1 MCYLF
6 IYIRLANFIKF
17 YLPQGYFC
25 IILLIEGGIFMSNFR
40 TVDKYSNLSDPDL
53 LNDIA
58 TAPITEEFE
67 RKFISKTYLYMVLAL
82 VITAGISYFTAST
95 GLILSL
101 MRSPFIFFG
110 LIIGE
115 LIVVFWLSSQILKL
129 STPMALF
136 GFLLYS
142 VLNGLTLS
150 AIFLVYTQT
159 SIVTAF
165 LITAGMFLVMS
176 IVGFTTKTNLMGFG
190 GYLITGLFG
199 IIIASI
205 VNIFLKSSTLYWI
218 ISAAGVLIFTILI
231 AYSTQKLKILAKIA
245 SFEQGSARFAILAA
259 LELYLNFI
267 NLLLYVLRFLGKRR

>member
-1 MCYLF
+1 
-6 IYIRLANFIKF
+6 
-17 YLPQGYFC
+17 
-25 IILLIEGGIFMSNFR
+25 MSNFR
-40 TVDKYSNLSDPDL
+40 TVDKYNDLNDPNLI
-53 LNDIA
+53 NDIA
-58 TAPITEEFE
+58 TTPISEEFE

-82 VITAGISYFTAST
+82 VITAAVGYFTAST

-101 MRSPFIFFG
+101 FRSSLIFFG
-110 LIIGE
+110 LIIAE
-115 LIVVFWLSSQILKL
+115 FVIVFWLSSQILNL
-129 STPMALF
+129 STGMALF

-142 VLNGLTLS
+142 IINGLTLS
-150 AIFLVYTQT
+150 AIFLVYTQA

-176 IVGFTTKTNLMGFG
+176 LVGFTTKTNLMGFG
-190 GYLITGLFG
+190 GYLMTALFG

-218 ISAAGVLIFTILI
+218 ISAGGVLIFTILI
-231 AYSTQKLKILAKIA
+231 AYSTQKLKIIAKIA

>member
-1 MCYLF
+1 
-6 IYIRLANFIKF
+6 
-17 YLPQGYFC
+17 
-25 IILLIEGGIFMSNFR
+25 MSNFR
-40 TVDKYSNLSDPDL
+40 TVDKYNDLNDPNLI
-53 LNDIA
+53 NDIA
-58 TAPITEEFE
+58 TAPISEEFE

-82 VITAGISYFTAST
+82 VITAAVGYFTAST

-101 MRSPFIFFG
+101 FRSSLIFFG
-110 LIIGE
+110 LIIAE
-115 LIVVFWLSSQILKL
+115 FVVVFWLSSQILKL
-129 STPMALF
+129 STGMALF

-142 VLNGLTLS
+142 IINGLTLS
-150 AIFLVYTQT
+150 AIFLVYTQA

-176 IVGFTTKTNLMGFG
+176 LVGFTTKTNLMGFG
-190 GYLITGLFG
+190 GYLMTALFG

-218 ISAAGVLIFTILI
+218 ISAGGVLIFTILI
-231 AYSTQKLKILAKIA
+231 AYSTQKLKIIAKIA

>member
-1 MCYLF
+1 
-6 IYIRLANFIKF
+6 
-17 YLPQGYFC
+17 
-25 IILLIEGGIFMSNFR
+25 MSNFR
-40 TVDKYSNLSDPDL
+40 VVDKYSNLDDPGL
-53 LNDIA
+53 IEDIA
-58 TAPITEEFE
+58 TAPITESFE

-82 VITAGISYFTAST
+82 IITAAVAYLTVST
-95 GLILSL
+95 GFIVSL
-101 MRSPFIFFG
+101 FRSPLIFFG
-110 LIIGE
+110 LIIAE
-115 LIVVFWLSSQILKL
+115 LVIVFWLSSQILRL
-129 STPMALF
+129 STAMALF
-136 GFLLYS
+136 GFTLYS
-142 VLNGLTLS
+142 IINGLTLS
-150 AIFLVYTQT
+150 TIFLVYTET

-176 IVGFTTKTNLMGFG
+176 ILGFTTKTNLMSFG
-190 GYLITGLFG
+190 GYLITALFG

-231 AYSTQKLKILAKIA
+231 AYSTQKLKILAKLS